1 MHRQLLQLKNQNGGI
16 ELNPTNFNTEKSVTE
31 SYGKYEL
38 RANFITKLN
47 HTFNRNKRIRNEI
60 TRF

>member
-47 HTFNRNKRIRNEI
+47 HTFHHQ
-60 TRF
+60 